1 MKMSTTH
8 KQAEL
13 LAYIKAHIAD
23 NDGTAPSYEDMMHAL
38 GLASKSG
45 VQRLLTALEE
55 RGLIARKYNRARC
68 IVVLPDDIFDGIP
81 TSALVAELA
90 RRSGAN
96 RRAA

>member
-23 NDGTAPSYEDMMHAL
+23 NDGIAPSCEEMKYAL
-38 GLASKSG
+38 ELSSKSG
-45 VQRLLTALEE
+45 VHRLLTALEE
-55 RGLIARKYNRARC
+55 RGLIARKANRARC
-68 IVVLPDDIFDGIP
+68 IVVVPDDIFDGIP

-90 RRSGAN
+90 RRSDVN